1 MTTKSKNTAHE
12 SCQHPATAAM
22 RNKCRRVRRAIRDEL
37 STSTNAILETKIGA
51 QVIGWRTE
59 DSESEGPKLI
69 RYAGTLER
77 SYQHRD
83 GFTVWIVVSDQKPQG
98 TGHLAAFVHVVE

>member
-1 MTTKSKNTAHE
+1 MTTSKNTAHE
-12 SCQHPATAAM
+12 ACQHPATAAM

-37 STSTNAILETKIGA
+37 SASTNAILETKIG
-51 QVIGWRTE
+51 QPVIGWRTE
-59 DSESEGPKLI
+59 DSETDGPKLI

-98 TGHLAAFVHVVE
+98 TGHLAAYVHVVE

>member
-1 MTTKSKNTAHE
+1 MTTKSNAHDA
-12 SCQHPATAAM
+12 CQHPATAAM
-22 RNKCRRVRRAIRDEL
+22 RNKCRKVRRAIRDEL
-37 STSTNAILETKIGA
+37 SASTNAQLQDKIGA
-51 QVIGWRTE
+51 EVIGWRTE
-59 DSESEGPKLI
+59 DDATTGPKLI

-83 GFTVWIVVSDQKPQG
+83 GFTVWIVVSDEKPQG